1 MKIKICLSLLFC
13 TLFFQPGAFGQDEFI
28 ALSSAQFLKGLDNQD
43 YLRKVLSDNG
53 FTLRDKWKVKNLKG
67 GIYEYWEYDS
77 IVYVDMIL
85 MRGQKADITVR
96 IYNEVKDF
104 PERLLQTFP
113 FSQTT
118 IAGDTNFD
126 RINLTRFRKD
136 KAYSLRY
143 SQEGKNIGVFVWYDA
158 PFYYFEYTT
167 GE

>member
-1 MKIKICLSLLFC
+1 MKAKFYLSILVLF
-13 TLFFQPGAFGQDEFI
+13 LFIHPAVNGQDEFI

-77 IVYVDMIL
+77 VVYVDMIL
-85 MRGQKADITVR
+85 MRGRKADITVR
-96 IYNEVKDF
+96 ILSSLKDF
-104 PERLLQTFP
+104 PVRLLETFP
-113 FSQTT
+113 FNENSRM
-118 IAGDTNFD
+118 GDLRPDNV
-126 RINLTRFRKD
+126 NLTKFRKD

-143 SQEGKNIGVFVWYDA
+143 ARDGRNFGVFVWYDD
-158 PFYYFEYTT
+158 PFYYFEYTF